1 VRRGSIIRIIA
12 ITVRAI
18 HPMLTQLS
26 LGIVGALLVNQVF
39 ARFINRSCGVVWP
52 HLAIRL
58 VFPTQQANAE
68 RFPPGGRRSTDLQ
81 LFVSD
86 ETVETQST
94 SQVGFNPATYI
105 AAAAAPS
112 VIRQNITLPGRLVGP
127 TWKGWRKVRVD
138 ACRNESPDCRSFRLV
153 PIDGEAFP
161 NFRAGQSLLVG
172 FPDPV
177 TGKRIT
183 RCYSLSGGPGES
195 YYRITVKRV
204 PGGILSNLL
213 HDLVDVN
220 DVIEI
225 QPPRGTFHPSPDL
238 QHQPLVLIA
247 AGIGITPMLS
257 MFLENLERSPAR
269 PIDIFYQL
277 RTPGN
282 APFLNLLRQSVH
294 KLPPDL
300 PTRLHVH
307 FSQPDG
313 YRLRPGD
320 SLGRLSAQRIIA
332 CCGEQAG
339 EYMICGPEDFMTSI
353 AQGLVAGGV
362 SAERVHY
369 ESFGGKPK
377 GVGAI
382 HVGDRPAIDSDEP
395 RSMRS
400 PDVTRTHQ
408 VVFETSGRE
417 AVWTGAEESLLELA
431 ESIDLE
437 VNSACR
443 AGDCGAC
450 LVRLVHG
457 SVTYP
462 VAPTCD
468 VQPGEVVACIARPQ
482 SDLRIEE

>member
-1 VRRGSIIRIIA
+1 
-12 ITVRAI
+12 
-18 HPMLTQLS
+18 MLTQLS

-39 ARFINRSCGVVWP
+39 ARFINRSCGIVWP

-58 VFPTQQANAE
+58 VYPTQQANAE
-68 RFPPGGRRSTDLQ
+68 RFPHGGRRSTDLQ

-86 ETVETQST
+86 EAAPTQPEF
-94 SQVGFNPATYI
+94 QVGFNPATDI
-105 AAAAAPS
+105 AAASALS
-112 VIRQNITLPGRLVGP
+112 VNRQCITLPGRLVGP
-127 TWKGWRKVRVD
+127 TWKGWRNVRVD
-138 ACRNESPDCRSFRLV
+138 ACRNESPDCRSYRLV
-153 PIDGEAFP
+153 PIDGAAFP
-161 NFRAGQSLLVG
+161 SFRAGQSLLVG

-183 RCYSLSGGPGES
+183 RFYSLSGGPGES

-225 QPPRGTFHPSPDL
+225 QSPRGTFHPQADL

-257 MFLENLERSPAR
+257 MFLENLERTPGR

-294 KLPPDL
+294 KLPPGL
-300 PTRLHVH
+300 PTRLHVY
-307 FSQPDG
+307 FSQPD
-313 YRLRPGD
+313 RFQLRPGD
-320 SLGRLSAQRIIA
+320 TLGRLSAQNIIA
-332 CCGEQAG
+332 CCGAHAG

-353 AQGLVAGGV
+353 AQGLVASGV
-362 SAERVHY
+362 STERVHY
-369 ESFGGKPK
+369 ESFGGKSK
-377 GVGAI
+377 GAGAI
-382 HVGDRPAIDSDEP
+382 RVGTQVTTAADEP
-395 RSMRS
+395 QIMHSN
-400 PDVTRTHQ
+400 DAKRTHQ
-408 VVFETSGRE
+408 VVFTTSGRE
-417 AVWTGAEESLLELA
+417 AVWTGEEKSLLQLA
-431 ESIDLE
+431 ERIDLE
-437 VNSACR
+437 LNSACR
-443 AGDCGAC
+443 VGDCGAC
-450 LVRLVHG
+450 RVRLVQG

-462 VAPTCD
+462 AAPTCD

-482 SDLRIEE
+482 SNLRIEE